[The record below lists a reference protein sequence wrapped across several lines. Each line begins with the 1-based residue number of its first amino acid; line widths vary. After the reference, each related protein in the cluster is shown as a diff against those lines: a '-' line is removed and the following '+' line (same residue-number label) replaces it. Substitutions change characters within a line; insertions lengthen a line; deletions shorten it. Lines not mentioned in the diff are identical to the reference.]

1 MPTSSTLQR
10 PKVSFSH
17 VHFYVDHLDDLEEY
31 KELETQL
38 NSFCKEHPTNNPTT
52 LAHYW
57 FDENGSHQPYV
68 SQRRDIVK
76 QWLVGLGFR
85 ITMARY
91 PNSSDAV
98 QTNTRSVLVTSKDFG
113 GVQFVVTATADT
125 TSNAETDAYQH
136 FDAGTFCYSF
146 LVKCLNAPA
155 E

>member
-1 MPTSSTLQR
+1 MTTTTTPLLLR

-31 KELETQL
+31 KALEAQL
-38 NSFCKEHPTNNPTT
+38 NNFCKEHPTSNPTT
-52 LAHYW
+52 LAHHW
-57 FDENGSHQPYV
+57 FDENGNHQPYV
-68 SQRRDIVK
+68 PQRRDIVK

-91 PNSSDAV
+91 PKSSVATV
-98 QTNTRSVLVTSKDFG
+98 ETNTRSVLVTSKDFG

-136 FDAGTFCYSF
+136 FDAGALFVLFSPCS
-146 LVKCLNAPA
+146 
-155 E
+155 